1 MSTDGQPSIYYRKTE
16 TSVSCKLFSKC
27 ANLVQAVTYAY
38 ETFGKRQVNAQ
49 LLKSYSVIPAFADMV
64 KGYPS
69 LVWVP
74 KGDKQNPQ
82 KYSGGRA
89 IEDFRSWIA
98 ENGSS
103 GKKEEL

>member
-1 MSTDGQPSIYYRKTE
+1 MLFIKVL
-16 TSVSCKLFSKC
+16 TSDIQNYKIL
-27 ANLVQAVTYAY
+27 
-38 ETFGKRQVNAQ
+38 
-49 LLKSYSVIPAFADMV
+49 VIPAFADMV

-82 KYSGGRA
+82 KYSGGRS
-89 IEDFRSWIA
+89 IEDFRSWIS
-98 ENGSS
+98 ENGSG

>member
-1 MSTDGQPSIYYRKTE
+1 
-16 TSVSCKLFSKC
+16 
-27 ANLVQAVTYAY
+27 
-38 ETFGKRQVNAQ
+38 
-49 LLKSYSVIPAFADMV
+49 MV

-82 KYSGGRA
+82 KYSGGRS
-89 IEDFRSWIA
+89 IEDFRSWIS
-98 ENGSS
+98 ENGSG